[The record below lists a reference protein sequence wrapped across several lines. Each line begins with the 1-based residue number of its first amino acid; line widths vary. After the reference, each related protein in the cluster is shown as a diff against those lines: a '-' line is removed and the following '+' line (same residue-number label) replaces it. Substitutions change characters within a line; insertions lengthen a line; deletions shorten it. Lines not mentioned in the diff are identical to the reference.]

1 MSMGTC
7 RSCRAPIVWAKKAD
21 GRTMPLDQ
29 VPPSLGNIRIDNKGF
44 VVVGKRGTGPY
55 QPHFVT
61 CPDADDWR
69 RGRKPGNGSD
79 GGNAA

>member
-1 MSMGTC
+1 MGMGTC

-21 GRTMPLDQ
+21 GKPMPLDQ
-29 VPPSLGNIRIDNKGF
+29 VPPSVGNVRIENGF

-61 CPDADDWR
+61 CPDAEEWR
-69 RGRKPGNGSD
+69 RGRRPGTNGGD
-79 GGNAA
+79 AA

>member
-21 GRTMPLDQ
+21 GKPIPLDQ
-29 VPPSLGNIRIDNKGF
+29 VPPSTGNIRIENGF
-44 VVVGKRGTGPY
+44 AVVGGRGTGPY

-61 CPDADDWR
+61 CPDSIMWR
-69 RGRKPGNGSD
+69 RGKTPPQGTG